1 MAVAGKTA
9 LVADDDEFF
18 RMALRSILT
27 KQLGFSEVIET
38 ASYDEAVERLSEGQG
53 VAIALFDLAM
63 PGMEGAAS
71 LRAIR
76 ECFPDT
82 QAAMVSASTRRT
94 DVLLALEAG
103 AHGYVPKSLGVA
115 ELARALQA
123 ITEGT
128 IYVPAFIADL
138 ATTVGELNLPLGS
151 SLSRPDQPDPSL
163 TTRQRQVLDHLV
175 AGRSNKEIARAL
187 NLGEG
192 TVKVHVAALFRVLG
206 VTSRAAAAAAGAR
219 LIQAQSG

>member
-1 MAVAGKTA
+1 MALSGKTA

-27 KQLGFSEVIET
+27 TQLGFSTVIET
-38 ASYDEAVERLSEGQG
+38 ASYDEAVERLSEAEDVGL
-53 VAIALFDLAM
+53 ALFDLAM
-63 PGMEGAAS
+63 PGMESAAS
-71 LRAIR
+71 LRAVR
-76 ECFPDT
+76 ECFPGI
-82 QAAMVSASTRRT
+82 QAAVVSASTRRA

-115 ELARALQA
+115 ELARALRA

-128 IYVPAFIADL
+128 IFVPAFIAEL
-138 ATTVGELNLPLGS
+138 AALGGEGGSPLTAGPARS
-151 SLSRPDQPDPSL
+151 EHPDPTL
-163 TTRQRQVLDHLV
+163 TTRQRQVLNHLV

-219 LIQAQSG
+219 LVQQVK